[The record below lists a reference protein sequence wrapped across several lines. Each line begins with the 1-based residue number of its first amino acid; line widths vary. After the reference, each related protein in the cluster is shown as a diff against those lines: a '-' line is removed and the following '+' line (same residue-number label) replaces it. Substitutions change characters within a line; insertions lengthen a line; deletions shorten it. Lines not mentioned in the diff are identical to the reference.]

1 MIWLSITIHIM
12 CMSEHRAIYAHKWHH
27 SVRCHWTNNVC
38 VRCASQFS
46 HTIRKLHW
54 EQNLFNFCFYVL
66 YYCVCVLAQASTTK
80 LKSALHAFDSSI
92 VTKAN
97 LLRAKTHSSRD
108 GFLFT
113 HFTLAH
119 TDTTHIPTQVNVS
132 LILCFFFMDGKYLNT
147 GRNLFKPK

>member
-1 MIWLSITIHIM
+1 MRINGIIQCDATGRTM
-12 CMSEHRAIYAHKWHH
+12 CVFVVRHNSLIPPENYIENKIYLIF
-27 SVRCHWTNNVC
+27 VFMCYT
-38 VRCASQFS
+38 
-46 HTIRKLHW
+46 T
-54 EQNLFNFCFYVL
+54 
-66 YYCVCVLAQASTTK
+66 VCVLAQASTTK

-132 LILCFFFMDGKYLNT
+132 LILCFFYGW
-147 GRNLFKPK
+147 